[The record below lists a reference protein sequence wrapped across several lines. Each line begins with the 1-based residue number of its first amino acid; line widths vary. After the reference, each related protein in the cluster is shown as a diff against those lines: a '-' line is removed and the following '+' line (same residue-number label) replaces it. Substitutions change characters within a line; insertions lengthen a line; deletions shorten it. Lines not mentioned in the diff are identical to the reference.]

1 MKSVWRKHLIICL
14 VLGLLA
20 VPVCFLDQALLGAR
34 GSGSNWI
41 TLDFRGL
48 IFWTYVLLVGVGIT
62 ISSIAIL
69 VFPKSGVLRIYFAS
83 IVLSA
88 FLLVTSAVAYAKLQ
102 RLAVANQYR
111 AFMDTRKPLFNA
123 IELKRWWY
131 VPDMADPTEVRVN
144 VVVHQSGRFAG
155 GNTGAQTDLSGNFTR
170 VFESTNGSESQRQVT
185 SEEAFTYAF
194 PLKILTAG
202 HADNVEITLYLFK
215 ALSGPAA
222 GDITK
227 IFMNSP
233 QRDDDGQY
241 FYGVL
246 PAPSQPVE

>member
-1 MKSVWRKHLIICL
+1 MESVWRKHLVICL

-20 VPVCFLDQALLGAR
+20 IPVYFLDRALLGGR
-34 GSGSNWI
+34 GNGGNWI

-48 IFWTYVLLVGVGIT
+48 IFWTYVLLVGIGIT
-62 ISSIAIL
+62 ISSIALL

-83 IVLSA
+83 IVLST
-88 FLLVTSAVAYAKLQ
+88 FLLVASAVVYGKLQ
-102 RLAVANQYR
+102 RLAAATQYR
-111 AFMDTRKPLFNA
+111 AFMDSRKPLINA

-131 VPDMADPTEVRVN
+131 VPDVADPTEVRVN

-155 GNTGAQTDLSGNFTR
+155 NVTGEQTDSSGGFTR
-170 VFESTNGSESQRQVT
+170 VFESTNGPESQRQVT
-185 SEEAFTYAF
+185 SEEGFTYTF
-194 PLKILTAG
+194 SLKILTAER
-202 HADNVEITLYLFK
+202 ADNVEITLYLFK
-215 ALSGPAA
+215 APSGPAA

-227 IFMNSP
+227 IFMKSP

-246 PAPSQPVE
+246 PPPSQPAE

>member
-1 MKSVWRKHLIICL
+1 MTSSTVDLAVASRSGILVLRLTAGASAIKSDKPCPMKSVWRKHLIICL

-20 VPVCFLDQALLGAR
+20 IPVYFLDQALLGGR

-88 FLLVTSAVAYAKLQ
+88 FLLVTSAVAYGKLQ
-102 RLAVANQYR
+102 QLAVANQYR
-111 AFMDTRKPLFNA
+111 AFMDNRKPLINA

-131 VPDMADPTEVRVN
+131 VPDTSHPTEVRVN

-155 GNTGAQTDLSGNFTR
+155 NITGVQTASSGNYTR
-170 VFESTNGSESQRQVT
+170 VLEATNGPDIQRQVT
-185 SEEAFTYAF
+185 S
-194 PLKILTAG
+194 
-202 HADNVEITLYLFK
+202 
-215 ALSGPAA
+215 
-222 GDITK
+222 
-227 IFMNSP
+227 
-233 QRDDDGQY
+233 
-241 FYGVL
+241 
-246 PAPSQPVE
+246 